1 MYKLSIDMIDEMN
14 FEIHINNDNI
24 SINNIE
30 NYIYEYIKKYDY
42 EPEFIELYEVIN
54 QYVDDLDFFN
64 LYRLKRIITDLYD
77 ISKDDNY
84 WSYIDYLLALINE
97 RRENIFTVE
106 SILNE
111 YIVKNFDLIFPKY
124 TFVNKEVKIDKYRI
138 DILAKEIEPNRDV
151 IIELKI
157 SNKNT
162 TSQLLQYSKYFSNP
176 ILVSVNNGKV
186 KNKCKDI
193 IYYRVVLSK

>member
-14 FEIHINNDNI
+14 FEIRINNDNI

-64 LYRLKRIITDLYD
+64 LYKLKRIITDLYD

-84 WSYIDYLLALINE
+84 WSYIDYILALINE

-124 TFVNKEVKIDKYRI
+124 TFVNKEVKIDKFRI
-138 DILAKEIEPNRDV
+138 DILAKEIELNRDV

-157 SNKNT
+157 NNKNT
-162 TSQLLQYSKYFSNP
+162 TSQLLQYSEYFSNP

>member
-1 MYKLSIDMIDEMN
+1 LYKLSIDMIDEMN